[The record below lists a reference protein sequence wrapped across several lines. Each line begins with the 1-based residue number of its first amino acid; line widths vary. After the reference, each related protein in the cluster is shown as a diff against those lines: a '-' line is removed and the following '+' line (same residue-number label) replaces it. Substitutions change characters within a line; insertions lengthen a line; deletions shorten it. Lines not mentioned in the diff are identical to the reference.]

1 MTPFF
6 NAPSLRSGNC
16 FFLINKRK
24 LDIPP
29 KEAIFLWFSNSQK
42 IVGVFF
48 GKLFPRFFAPK
59 LKGFHMVLQACH
71 SEAIA
76 FLLWALFGGV
86 WNLSFWRLSSD
97 FGKSLSR
104 AYCFHIWRLMAQHL
118 CLQTRLSSWF
128 ASGWAP
134 DRSFATIFGQPRNR
148 KKAIVSPSKPH
159 TN

>member
-29 KEAIFLWFSNSQK
+29 KEARFLWFSNSQK

-76 FLLWALFGGV
+76 FLLWALFGGGLESV
-86 WNLSFWRLSSD
+86 GLATFFRSGEICEQSVLFSYMAAYGATSLPTNSLKLLFCFWLGPWSQLCD
-97 FGKSLSR
+97 NFWTTPKS
-104 AYCFHIWRLMAQHL
+104 
-118 CLQTRLSSWF
+118 
-128 ASGWAP
+128 
-134 DRSFATIFGQPRNR
+134 
-148 KKAIVSPSKPH
+148 KKAIISPSKPH